1 VPIAPAA
8 SPPEPTPGDITA
20 LVGRYTVLQ
29 PLGEHQLRG
38 QCPFCGTAG
47 LRVRPNYG
55 TFHCWSC
62 GHGGDA
68 NVFTAHITN
77 HTQL

>member
-1 VPIAPAA
+1 M
-8 SPPEPTPGDITA
+8 
-20 LVGRYTVLQ
+20 LQ

-47 LRVRPNYG
+47 LRARPHYG
-55 TFHCWSC
+55 TLHCWSC

-68 NVFTAHITN
+68 NVFTAYITN